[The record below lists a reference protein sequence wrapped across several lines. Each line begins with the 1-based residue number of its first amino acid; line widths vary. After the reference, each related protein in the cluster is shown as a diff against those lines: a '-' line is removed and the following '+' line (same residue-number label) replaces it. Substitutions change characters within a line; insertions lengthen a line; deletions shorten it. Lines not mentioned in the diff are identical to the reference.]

1 MPASQYLGRIA
12 TLATQHG
19 KESVIAPAFAE
30 IAGLTVQVAAID
42 TDRFGTFSG
51 EVKRSQAPLATAVKK
66 ALAGMS
72 AENLR
77 LGLASE
83 GTIGPHLV
91 SGFMNVDTEIIVFI
105 DDELDLVI
113 TEKVQ
118 SSEIVAQ
125 TITAGPN
132 DDLTDFLRK
141 ADFPRHG
148 LIVKSD
154 CPTSPEDPTARIAK
168 ESLTCPHSLGPSKNC
183 PRMGTGSSLKTTSG
197 HIFHLAEW
205 RLSVNAPNFSPSVWR
220 HLARVAEPQAGVT
233 LIPSVASL
241 AQIVAPLSSGP
252 SRPTGQ
258 VVKSASSSK
267 CTHAQFKL
275 LSLNGAIPVTPSNVP
290 S

>member
-12 TLATQHG
+12 ALATQHG

-83 GTIGPHLV
+83 GTIGPHPV

-168 ESLTCPHSLGPSKNC
+168 GITDLPA
-183 PRMGTGSSLKTTSG
+183 
-197 HIFHLAEW
+197 LARAVQE
-205 RLSVNAPNFSPSVWR
+205 LSANGNRVIIENDFRAHFSPSRMAVIGQCAEL
-220 HLARVAEPQAGVT
+220 LAKRVAASCPGCGTPGWGHVDPIRGLACSDCGSVVEWAIQADRSGCQKCELIKVHPRLIQTVEPQWCNSCN
-233 LIPSVASL
+233 P
-241 AQIVAPLSSGP
+241 
-252 SRPTGQ
+252 
-258 VVKSASSSK
+258 
-267 CTHAQFKL
+267 
-275 LSLNGAIPVTPSNVP
+275 
-290 S
+290 